1 MKIKSRLKRKSEER
15 REKKGREEKEGDTE
29 RDVQRGM
36 TKPLAEENT
45 YVRKK
50 TPRVHTAK
58 QRHGDGP
65 LKAVQLCPSL
75 LHPFLASITRT
86 ICKNLKKKNSSKIK
100 CEQRQ

>member
-1 MKIKSRLKRKSEER
+1 MKIKSRLMRKSEER

-36 TKPLAEENT
+36 TKLLAEGNI

-50 TPRVHTAK
+50 RPRVHTAK
-58 QRHGDGP
+58 QQHGNDP
-65 LKAVQLCPSL
+65 LKAVHLCLSL

-86 ICKNLKKKNSSKIK
+86 ICKN
-100 CEQRQ
+100 